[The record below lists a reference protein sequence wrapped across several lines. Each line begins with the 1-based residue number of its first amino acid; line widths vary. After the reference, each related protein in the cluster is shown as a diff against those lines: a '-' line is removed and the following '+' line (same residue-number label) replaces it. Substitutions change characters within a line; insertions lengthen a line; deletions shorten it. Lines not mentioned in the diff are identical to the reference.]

1 MSYEPR
7 RYDEIVRDLLTTL
20 TGGTVAESL
29 PAPAGDSLLVPA
41 KLKNRPVRRVSHLQ
55 GFVGAGEKQVPFK
68 FTAADFE
75 LISTS
80 GNDQDKDAIRF
91 REGGRRPVPNTQ
103 LTVNYYPVQANPAP
117 LTDLNVGSVVRTLVE
132 TVAFEFAV
140 TYQQLDVIYK
150 SAFVETAEGRSL
162 DKVVA
167 LVGMVRLPSG
177 TPVVKARFS
186 RRAGTATRVTV
197 PARTVLTDDAGHRY
211 FTQEELVLEP
221 GESTRDVMAVGE
233 EPGTQPVEPGKLDRF
248 EVLVA
253 GIDSVVNPEP
263 ARRLSQPET
272 DEELRRRARGAFHGA
287 VRGTLD
293 TLRFHLLSLPEVKD
307 VTLTEFP
314 NGVPGEV
321 RVDVAYNQQ
330 TPEAEAKVEE
340 RIQQTKPAGIRVLT
354 GAAARKRVTVRVAL
368 TLAGTGV
375 SGTEL
380 SPLQKAIETRLL
392 TALRA
397 LPPGGTVR
405 RAQLAA
411 AALGDER
418 VVDTHVFLTP
428 DRGAEVEELTLG
440 ANEVLDVTTPI
451 QFSAPATEKASTSVV
466 SVKVSAQLPVH
477 LAAGVT
483 EAQASSA
490 IDKALTS
497 HLATRAADAPLT
509 FDSLAAAIR
518 DDTRFGIVRADAVV
532 TVEVGSRFFQLTDG
546 VGSYAPAPSERLERA
561 ALNIDVREGA
571 A

>member
-1 MSYEPR
+1 VSYEPR
-7 RYDEIVRDLLTTL
+7 LYDEIVRDLLTTL

-41 KLKNRPVRRVSHLQ
+41 KLKNRPVRRVSHVQ
-55 GFVGAGEKQVPFK
+55 GFVGTVEKQIPYT

-80 GNDQDKDAIRF
+80 GNEQDKDAIRF
-91 REGGRRPVPNTQ
+91 REGGRRPLPNTQ
-103 LTVNYYPVQANPAP
+103 VTVNYYPVQADAAP
-117 LTDLNVGSVVRTLVE
+117 LTDLNVGSVTRTLVE
-132 TVAFEFAV
+132 TIAFELAV
-140 TYQQLDVIYK
+140 TYQQLDVIYQ
-150 SAFVETAEGRSL
+150 SAFLETAVGRSL

-167 LVGMVRLPSG
+167 LVGVARLPSG
-177 TPVVKARFS
+177 TPVVMARFA
-186 RRAGTATRVTV
+186 RRAGIATRVTV
-197 PARTVLTDDAGHRY
+197 PARTALTDDAGHRY

-233 EPGTQPVEPGKLDRF
+233 EAGTQLVEAGKLDRF

-253 GIDSVVNPEP
+253 GIDSVVNPES

-272 DEELRRRARGAFHGA
+272 DEELRRRARGAFHGT

-293 TLRFHLLSLPEVKD
+293 SLKFHLLSLPEVKD

-314 NGVPGEV
+314 NGMPGEV
-321 RVDVAYNQQ
+321 RVDIAYNQQ

-340 RIQQTKPAGIRVLT
+340 RIRQVKPAGIRILT
-354 GAAARKRVTVRVAL
+354 GAAARRQVSMRVAL

-375 SGTEL
+375 PGAEL
-380 SPLQKAIETRLL
+380 GPLQKAIETRLL
-392 TALRA
+392 AALRA

-411 AALGDER
+411 AALADER
-418 VVDTHVFLTP
+418 VVDARVFLAP
-428 DRGAEVEELTLG
+428 DGGAEVEELALA
-440 ANEVLDVTTPI
+440 ANEVLDVATPI
-451 QFSAPATEKASTSVV
+451 QFSAPTTETAATFIV

-477 LAAGVT
+477 LTAGVT
-483 EAQASSA
+483 ETQAASV

-497 HLATRAADAPLT
+497 HLATRASDAPLT

-518 DDTRFGIVRADAVV
+518 DDTRFALIRADAVV
-532 TVEVGSRFFQLTDG
+532 TVEAGGRFFQLTDG
-546 VGSYAPAPSERLERA
+546 VGSYAPAPGERLETQT
-561 ALNIDVREGA
+561 LNLEVREGA